1 MMSIPVVSMS
11 RTAACTASSN
21 ISSRSAGP
29 NSPRSYAL
37 TPANHQ
43 PGFPWEPTTAVGM
56 RGSVIV
62 SGLQRAGSRR
72 APDDTCETWIAPGI
86 LEPAREEDRAALDDV
101 QTADVLGHVM
111 DVGLGDQDRPAQLG
125 DRRDTLAHG
134 RDDRGREPLER
145 LVEQEQLGVE
155 REGPRDREHLP
166 LAASQL
172 RALAPRVPPEH
183 REDAVGELDALR
195 GGAPPPA
202 DADRKVGLA
211 WMYPSTASTV
221 SMARPSPR
229 PGAPADD
236 RVDDAPVGL
245 DRGRRAVG
253 EHAPLVEGD
262 DPVGVA
268 EDDVHVVLDLD
279 NRLDADPPGGRDE
292 RLHDRRL
299 VRRAHAGR
307 RLVEQD
313 YLRPQRERRCHV
325 EELLVPLGQVP
336 GLHVTLPAQ
345 TEQLGD
351 LERALSNRAVGGEGR
366 EEAAAVP
373 ETRDHRR
380 LERLEH
386 REVRKDLDELE
397 GPCDPQ
403 AGQAGGS
410 DPAHVAVPE
419 GDGAGGGAE
428 NAGEDVDERGLA
440 RPVRPDDRDE
450 LTGADGEAHA
460 VERAEL
466 AVELPEPLGAED
478 HGDEASTGGR
488 LAQNPA
494 SPPGATMT
502 IAARIAPKIS
512 RQNGTTD
519 ITQS

>member
-1 MMSIPVVSMS
+1 M
-11 RTAACTASSN
+11 
-21 ISSRSAGP
+21 RSAAGRP
-29 NSPRSYAL
+29 PGRVHVAISMFSATVRSAKITLSSGAQPTPSCAISCVRRPWMGWPRNS
-37 TPANHQ
+37 TP
-43 PGFPWEPTTAVGM
+43 
-56 RGSVIV
+56 
-62 SGLQRAGSRR
+62 
-72 APDDTCETWIAPGI
+72 
-86 LEPAREEDRAALDDV
+86 PARGRRYPMIVRRVVVFPAPFRPTR
-101 QTADVLGHVM
+101 QTTSRG
-111 DVGLGDQDRPAQLG
+111 PTPS
-125 DRRDTLAHG
+125 DT
-134 RDDRGREPLER
+134 
-145 LVEQEQLGVE
+145 
-155 REGPRDREHLP
+155 
-166 LAASQL
+166 
-172 RALAPRVPPEH
+172 
-183 REDAVGELDALR
+183 
-195 GGAPPPA
+195 
-202 DADRKVGLA
+202 DRKMWLA
-211 WMYPSTASTV
+211 WMNTSTASTV

-313 YLRPQRERRCHV
+313 DLRPQRERRCHV

-336 GLHVTLPAQ
+336 GPHVTLRAQ

-366 EEAAAVP
+366 EEAGALPQTPDHPRP
-373 ETRDHRR
+373 ERP
-380 LERLEH
+380 EH
-386 REVRKDLDELE
+386 PEVREKLDEPE
-397 GPCDPQ
+397 GPGDP
-403 AGQAGGS
+403 
-410 DPAHVAVPE
+410 
-419 GDGAGGGAE
+419 
-428 NAGEDVDERGLA
+428 
-440 RPVRPDDRDE
+440 
-450 LTGADGEAHA
+450 
-460 VERAEL
+460 
-466 AVELPEPLGAED
+466 
-478 HGDEASTGGR
+478 
-488 LAQNPA
+488 PA

>member
-56 RGSVIV
+56 RGSVMV

-86 LEPAREEDRAALDDV
+86 LEPAREEDRAALDHV
-101 QTADVLGHVM
+101 ETADVLGHVV
-111 DVGLGDQDRPAQLG
+111 DVGLGDQDRSAELG

-134 RDDRGREPLER
+134 RDDRGREPLEG
-145 LVEQEQLGVE
+145 LVEQEQVGVE

-166 LAASQL
+166 LAAAQL

-195 GGAPPPA
+195 GRAPPGPRPRGDLDVLGHGEVGEDPAVLRRPA
-202 DADRKVGLA
+202 DAELRDLVRPAAVDGLA
-211 WMYPSTASTV
+211 AELDP
-221 SMARPSPR
+221 ARARAQVPHDRAQGRRLPR
-229 PGAPADD
+229 AVPAD
-236 RVDDAPVGL
+236 
-245 DRGRRAVG
+245 
-253 EHAPLVEGD
+253 E
-262 DPVGVA
+262 
-268 EDDVHVVLDLD
+268 
-279 NRLDADPPGGRDE
+279 ADH
-292 RLHDRRL
+292 LA
-299 VRRAHAGR
+299 RAHAERHGPQDVA
-307 RLVEQD
+307 RLDEHVDRVHGQHGPA
-313 YLRPQRERRCHV
+313 LTPPGRERRCHV

-336 GLHVTLPAQ
+336 GLHVTLRAQ

-366 EEAAAVP
+366 EEAGAVP

-460 VERAEL
+460 VECAEL

-478 HGDEASTGGR
+478 HGGGASTGGR
-488 LAQNPA
+488 LTQSPA

-519 ITQS
+519 ITRS

>member
-1 MMSIPVVSMS
+1 MLDSAIRIDRPSSVIAASPSLTAGMIAGASPSKGSSSTSSSGSSARARAIESIFRSPPLSS
-11 RTAACTASSN
+11 GPLRPAYRRSIGKTRKASSMRSVAGRPPGRVRVA
-21 ISSRSAGP
+21 ISMFSATVRSPKIPQSSGAQPTPSRAISCVRRPWMGWP
-29 NSPRSYAL
+29 RNS
-37 TPANHQ
+37 TP
-43 PGFPWEPTTAVGM
+43 
-56 RGSVIV
+56 
-62 SGLQRAGSRR
+62 
-72 APDDTCETWIAPGI
+72 
-86 LEPAREEDRAALDDV
+86 PARGRRYPMIVRRVVVFPAPFRPTR
-101 QTADVLGHVM
+101 QTTSRG
-111 DVGLGDQDRPAQLG
+111 PTPS
-125 DRRDTLAHG
+125 DT
-134 RDDRGREPLER
+134 
-145 LVEQEQLGVE
+145 
-155 REGPRDREHLP
+155 
-166 LAASQL
+166 
-172 RALAPRVPPEH
+172 
-183 REDAVGELDALR
+183 
-195 GGAPPPA
+195 
-202 DADRKVGLA
+202 DRKMWLA
-211 WMYPSTASTV
+211 WMNTSTASTV

-268 EDDVHVVLDLD
+268 EDDIHVVFDLD
-279 NRLDADPPGGRDE
+279 DRLDADPPGGRDE
-292 RLHDRRL
+292 RLHDRRF

-313 YLRPQRERRCHV
+313 DLRPQRERRCHV
-325 EELLVPLGQVP
+325 EELLVPLRQVP
-336 GLHVTLPAQ
+336 GPHVTLRAQ

-351 LERALSNRAVGGEGR
+351 LERALSNGAVGGEGR
-366 EEAAAVP
+366 EEAGAVT
-373 ETRDHRR
+373 ETADHRR
-380 LERLEH
+380 PERPEH

-478 HGDEASTGGR
+478 PGGEASTGGR
-488 LAQNPA
+488 LTQSRA

-519 ITQS
+519 ITRS

>member
-1 MMSIPVVSMS
+1 MMSIPAVSMS

-111 DVGLGDQDRPAQLG
+111 DVGLGDQDRSAQLG

-134 RDDRGREPLER
+134 RDDRGREPLEG
-145 LVEQEQLGVE
+145 LVEQEQVGVE

-166 LAASQL
+166 LAAAQL

-195 GGAPPPA
+195 GGAPPGPRPRGDLDVLGHGEVGEDPA
-202 DADRKVGLA
+202 VLRRPPDAEPRDLVRPAAVDGLA
-211 WMYPSTASTV
+211 AELDA
-221 SMARPSPR
+221 ARPRTQVP
-229 PGAPADD
+229 
-236 RVDDAPVGL
+236 
-245 DRGRRAVG
+245 
-253 EHAPLVEGD
+253 
-262 DPVGVA
+262 
-268 EDDVHVVLDLD
+268 
-279 NRLDADPPGGRDE
+279 
-292 RLHDRRL
+292 HDRTQ
-299 VRRAHAGR
+299 GR

-313 YLRPQRERRCHV
+313 DLRPQRERRCHV
-325 EELLVPLGQVP
+325 EKLLVPLRQVP
-336 GLHVTLPAQ
+336 GAHVTLRAQ

-351 LERALSNRAVGGEGR
+351 LQRALSNRAVGGEGR
-366 EEAAAVP
+366 EEAGAVP

-380 LERLEH
+380 LERLQH

-419 GDGAGGGAE
+419 RDGAGGGAE

-488 LAQNPA
+488 LTQNPA